1 MFGDKVVCMGE
12 LLIDFTSLVPGASIA
27 DTPGFEKN
35 PGGAPANVAVGVAR
49 LGGSSAFLGMV
60 GDDEF
65 GRFLAGVLERN
76 GVNTSGL
83 RYSHQAHTTLAFV
96 ALREDGE
103 REFVFYRNPGADM
116 LYSVDDIDADV
127 VKECR
132 IFCHGSNS
140 MIHAANRDATLT
152 AAALAR
158 QNHALVVYDPN
169 IRLNLW
175 DSESSAR
182 EIIPLGIA
190 GADMV
195 KLSEEELT
203 FITGCTDI
211 DAGMDKVREQ
221 GPRAVIVTRG
231 GLECHYSWPRCRG
244 TVPTTPTKV
253 VDATGA
259 GDAFLA
265 GILHKL
271 AYHTTRL
278 EVYREDDMEMVLSFA
293 HAVAGLCV
301 GSRGAIPAMPT
312 LEMVEA
318 AMGR

>member
-1 MFGDKVVCMGE
+1 MPNIVCLGE

-27 DTPGFEKN
+27 ETPGFEKN

-49 LGGSSAFLGMV
+49 LGGSAAFMGMV

-65 GRFLAGVLERN
+65 GRFLAGVLDGA
-76 GVNTSGL
+76 GVDTTGL
-83 RYSHQAHTTLAFV
+83 RYSRQAHTTLAFV

-116 LYSVDDIDADV
+116 LYSAGDVDEDM
-127 VKECR
+127 VKQCR

-140 MIHAANRDATLT
+140 MTHTANRNATLT
-152 AAALAR
+152 AATLAR
-158 QNHALVVYDPN
+158 QTGALVVYDPN

-182 EIIPLGIA
+182 EVIPLGIP

-203 FITGCTDI
+203 FVAGCTDI
-211 DAGMDKVREQ
+211 DAGMAVIRNQ
-221 GPRAVIVTRG
+221 GPRAVVVTRG
-231 GLECHYSWPRCRG
+231 GDACYYSWGECRG
-244 TVPTTPTKV
+244 SVPTTPV
-253 VDATGA
+253 QVIDATGA

-265 GILHKL
+265 GILYKL
-271 AYHTTRL
+271 SRHTTRL
-278 EVYREDDMEMVLSFA
+278 ESYRDDDVEMVLNFA
-293 HAVAGLCV
+293 HAVAGRCV
-301 GSRGAIPAMPT
+301 GCRGAIPAMPT
-312 LEMVEA
+312 LDEVMA
-318 AMGR
+318 SIGG